1 MKECS
6 SLNNKQIQEI
16 LLLHFH
22 DLKATCKFSE
32 SNKVDL
38 TSVQFYLD
46 HTNFIWFYFHFPH
59 LCCDHQ
65 RTLLGN

>member
-22 DLKATCKFSE
+22 DLKATRKF
-32 SNKVDL
+32 
-38 TSVQFYLD
+38 
-46 HTNFIWFYFHFPH
+46 
-59 LCCDHQ
+59 
-65 RTLLGN
+65 

>member
-1 MKECS
+1 M
-6 SLNNKQIQEI
+6 LIIKQIQEI
-16 LLLHFH
+16 TLLHLTSKLH
-22 DLKATCKFSE
+22 VKFSE
-32 SNKVDL
+32 SRKVDL
-38 TSVQFYLD
+38 MSVQFYPD